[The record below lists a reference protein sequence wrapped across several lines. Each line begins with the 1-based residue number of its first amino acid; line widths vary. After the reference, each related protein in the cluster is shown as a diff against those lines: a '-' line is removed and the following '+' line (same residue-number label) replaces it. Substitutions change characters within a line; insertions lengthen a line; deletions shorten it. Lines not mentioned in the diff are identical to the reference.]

1 MTDLN
6 EIISEYMAKW
16 GYKSKYLLTPHQWM
30 IIATEFA
37 KEASKEQRVICSES
51 AEMNFHDGF
60 HKEDKPM
67 KYFQSGADNLTID
80 KESILNAKSPV

>member
-1 MTDLN
+1 
-6 EIISEYMAKW
+6 MAKR
-16 GYKSKYLLTPHQWM
+16 GVKDEHFITPQGWKD
-30 IIATEFA
+30 IAVLFA
-37 KEASKEQRVICSES
+37 KEASKEQRVICSEV

-60 HKEDKPM
+60 HKENKSM

>member
-1 MTDLN
+1 MSKRGVKDEHFITPQGWK
-6 EIISEYMAKW
+6 EIAV
-16 GYKSKYLLTPHQWM
+16 L
-30 IIATEFA
+30 FA
-37 KEASKEQRVICSES
+37 KEANRVQRIICSEV